1 MAGQQYAGELA
12 QVLPE
17 YHQIYQEI
25 FLDEDSDEFE
35 GFDINDIDDISEE
48 ETGFHDNNWV
58 EGSKEPSTFTF
69 TGNAG
74 INTEVLPV
82 PEEGSLSYLDYFEC
96 IFTDNI
102 LEMIV
107 EETNRYAA
115 TYIQTHTDL
124 PSHSRYR
131 KWTDTT
137 VGEMKAF
144 IGMTIAMGL
153 VQQMDIQDYWSNDVV
168 INTPFFRSVMSRD
181 RFLSLLSVLHLADN
195 TASVPRGQ
203 PGYSPLQ
210 KLGDPYKEILSNFQ
224 RCYNPSKNIAIDEGM
239 IPWRGKLHFRVYSPD
254 KPIKYGL
261 KVYMLCDSDN
271 GYCSRMELYTG
282 HGGQNMAPSQFGAT
296 YDLIM
301 RLADPFL
308 NKGYHLYMD
317 NYFSSPHLF
326 YSLYLNGTLACGT
339 LRKNRRG
346 VPQAL
351 KNRNL
356 IRGEMFTMN
365 NDMLVAVKY
374 ADKKD
379 VHLLTTIHKGV
390 MVDSGKRDQEGI
402 EIRKPDCILSYNKY
416 MGAVDRCDQM
426 VAYGSF
432 ERRTLKWWKKVF
444 FHVIGLA
451 VLNSYI
457 IYKTRCQ
464 QPVLQRV
471 FRRELVNQL
480 VTASEISGA
489 SPRGRK
495 RTSAEVLQR
504 LTARHFIC
512 HLPSSGKRDHAKR
525 RCVVCGPAEAELFR
539 SSHPDEPVPKRT
551 GRETS
556 FQCKQC
562 QVALCIEPCFELFH
576 TKSEYVLA
584 YKRQKSAL
592 EE

>member
-1 MAGQQYAGELA
+1 
-12 QVLPE
+12 
-17 YHQIYQEI
+17 
-25 FLDEDSDEFE
+25 
-35 GFDINDIDDISEE
+35 
-48 ETGFHDNNWV
+48 
-58 EGSKEPSTFTF
+58 
-69 TGNAG
+69 
-74 INTEVLPV
+74 
-82 PEEGSLSYLDYFEC
+82 
-96 IFTDNI
+96 
-102 LEMIV
+102 
-107 EETNRYAA
+107 
-115 TYIQTHTDL
+115 
-124 PSHSRYR
+124 
-131 KWTDTT
+131 
-137 VGEMKAF
+137 MKAF
-144 IGMTIAMGL
+144 IAMTIAMGL
-153 VQQMDIQDYWSNDVV
+153 VQQLDIQDYWSGNPV

-195 TASVPRGQ
+195 SGAVPRGQ
-203 PGYSPLQ
+203 TGYSPLQ
-210 KLGDPYKEILSNFQ
+210 KLGEPYKDILSNFQ
-224 RCYNPSKNIAIDEGM
+224 SCYNPNKNIAIDEGM
-239 IPWRGKLHFRVYSPD
+239 IPWRGNLHFRVYSPD

-282 HGGQNMAPSQFGAT
+282 HGGQNSQFGAT

-317 NYFSSPHLF
+317 NYFSSPQLF
-326 YSLYLNGTLACGT
+326 YSLFLNATLACGT

-346 VPQAL
+346 VPQDL
-351 KNRNL
+351 KDRRL
-356 IRGEMFTMN
+356 VRGEMFVMN

-390 MVDSGKRDQEGI
+390 MEDSGKRDQEGI
-402 EIRKPDCILSYNKY
+402 EIKKPDCILSYNKY

-444 FHVIGLA
+444 FHVLGLA

-457 IYKTRCQ
+457 LYKTRSQ

-480 VTASEISGA
+480 VTASEISGP
-489 SPRGRK
+489 SSRGRK
-495 RTSAEVLQR
+495 RSSAEVLRR
-504 LTARHFIC
+504 LSARQFIC
-512 HLPSSGKRDHAKR
+512 HLPTSGNRNHAKR

-539 SSHPDEPVPKRT
+539 SANPEEPVPKRM
-551 GRETS
+551 GRETC

-562 QVALCIEPCFELFH
+562 QVPLCIEPCFELFH
-576 TKSEYVLA
+576 TKAEYVLA
-584 YKRQKSAL
+584 YKRLKSVL